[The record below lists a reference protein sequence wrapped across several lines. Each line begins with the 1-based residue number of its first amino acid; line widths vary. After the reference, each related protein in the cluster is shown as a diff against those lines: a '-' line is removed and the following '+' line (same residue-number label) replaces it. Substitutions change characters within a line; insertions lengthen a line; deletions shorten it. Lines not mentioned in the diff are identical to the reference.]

1 MSSGASQS
9 IRGRVAGYWS
19 PIQQWRP
26 GEPITELGSCRGQ
39 TYEWQRNVDCGISLL
54 LRKEH
59 HSVQCKQAWVACDKR
74 CPQGGTGSCGVDPCP
89 YCQHTCQLDIIRL
102 CFRSQPWGKA
112 ERRLCAKVKCGLRG
126 VCGEPGEEDTGPGCK
141 AQSFSLLLTCWFH
154 RGGLIC
160 LQQKLIPPHPSGS
173 GWSISSFSNFS
184 PPDSTSPVWFPRV
197 DITGQ
202 EGDEEVSSDMAA
214 RNVGSGGVSVVFILT
229 LPIPLCCLCLNS
241 STEFWT
247 FPCGIP
253 LPTSSSLWLSF
264 KAYFKAT
271 SFEKTSCPLWLSWS
285 PSLVLLS
292 HQGFCLW
299 WLILFSL
306 CLLSCSFS
314 SPFANS
320 LRAEIKSL
328 NSIYFRPFNVD
339 PQ

>member
-1 MSSGASQS
+1 MVWG
-9 IRGRVAGYWS
+9 VCAGSLVKKTLDLAAKPS
-19 PIQQWRP
+19 P
-26 GEPITELGSCRGQ
+26 S
-39 TYEWQRNVDCGISLL
+39 
-54 LRKEH
+54 
-59 HSVQCKQAWVACDKR
+59 
-74 CPQGGTGSCGVDPCP
+74 P
-89 YCQHTCQLDIIRL
+89 YCLPADSIEGTSHVCSKSSYLPIHL
-102 CFRSQPWGKA
+102 VLA
-112 ERRLCAKVKCGLRG
+112 EASPQSPTSHPRTAPVLSDFPGLTLQVKR
-126 VCGEPGEEDTGPGCK
+126 EMRK
-141 AQSFSLLLTCWFH
+141 
-154 RGGLIC
+154 C
-160 LQQKLIPPHPSGS
+160 LQIWLLGML
-173 GWSISSFSNFS
+173 
-184 PPDSTSPVWFPRV
+184 
-197 DITGQ
+197 
-202 EGDEEVSSDMAA
+202 EV
-214 RNVGSGGVSVVFILT
+214 GGVSVVFILT

-253 LPTSSSLWLSF
+253 LPTSLSLWLSF

-292 HQGFCLW
+292 HQGFCLR